1 MRVTRDN
8 ARREFRTM
16 LGYRS
21 TQERLL
27 FIILWPEWSKELQSV
42 PIYPSNPSMNCKVI
56 FQVQAALALELYS

>member
-1 MRVTRDN
+1 MHEEN
-8 ARREFRTM
+8 LEPC
-16 LGYRS
+16 LG
-21 TQERLL
+21 TEALEMLL